1 MQLERAPAWL
11 LVILAILA
19 GLTCQLLLGTSYLA
33 ATLDPLDADEGI
45 PVAVV
50 VEDKGPHGRD
60 LYERLRENDGPIAW
74 TKVDARAAMMD
85 GLVEKRYYGALVLPA
100 NFSADLES
108 FASQTPHPAIAY
120 TYTNPGASTSG
131 NLIASRGIEIAL
143 EATRTAA
150 REEAVARSSVST
162 TGLGALTLDQA
173 RHVAQPLLVETTVVN
188 PVPAHGANGLA
199 PTYLA
204 MAAWIGGY
212 LGAVALERFRPTTGL
227 AVVPRAAIVAG
238 AALLQGAIAVV
249 AAQAIGLSIR
259 DGVSLA
265 LLLAAGTW
273 MAYALVSL
281 LLDLLGLAG
290 ILPAFAVL
298 ALGLPASGA
307 LYPVDLLPDIFRI
320 LSRIDPFTWLVEGL
334 RTTLYAPGAGD
345 LTRHISSLTL
355 LALACTLATVLLA
368 LWRGRSRVV
377 AG

>member
-11 LVILAILA
+11 LVVLAILA

-50 VEDKGPHGRD
+50 VEDTGPHGRD
-60 LYERLRENDGPIAW
+60 LYERLRESDGPILW
-74 TKVDARAAMMD
+74 TKVDARDAMLD
-85 GLVEKRYYGALVLPA
+85 GLAEKRYYGALVLPT

-131 NLIASRGIEIAL
+131 NLIATRGIEIAL
-143 EATRTAA
+143 ESTRAAA

-162 TGLGALTLDQA
+162 TGIGALTLDQA
-173 RHVAQPLLVETTVVN
+173 RFVAQPLLVETMVVN
-188 PVPAHGANGLA
+188 PVPTHGANGLA

-238 AALLQGAIAVV
+238 AALLQGAIAVL

-259 DGVSLA
+259 DGVALA

-281 LLDLLGLAG
+281 FMDLLGLAG

-307 LYPVDLLPDIFRI
+307 LYPVALLPDLFRV

-334 RTTLYAPGAGD
+334 RTVLYAPGAGD
-345 LTRHISSLTL
+345 LTRHISALAL
-355 LALACTLATVLLA
+355 LALSCTLASVLLA